1 MISVSANLLTIKVE
15 NLMEKNN
22 AKSVSCGANMRKKHE
37 KIMMTHNTNI
47 YIGACPRTNN
57 VKRNAS
63 LHVLRLPAASLISLE
78 LIATR
83 L

>member
-1 MISVSANLLTIKVE
+1 
-15 NLMEKNN
+15 MEKNN

-63 LHVLRLPAASLISLE
+63 LHVLSCKIPAKDVISCFC
-78 LIATR
+78 
-83 L
+83 

>member
-1 MISVSANLLTIKVE
+1 
-15 NLMEKNN
+15 MEKNN
-22 AKSVSCGANMRKKHE
+22 AKSVSCGANMRKKHK

-63 LHVLRLPAASLISLE
+63 LHVLRLPAASFISLE
-78 LIATR
+78 LITTR

>member
-1 MISVSANLLTIKVE
+1 
-15 NLMEKNN
+15 MEKNN

-57 VKRNAS
+57 VKRNAGH
-63 LHVLRLPAASLISLE
+63 LQKRVEIE
-78 LIATR
+78 TQ
-83 L
+83 

>member
-1 MISVSANLLTIKVE
+1 
-15 NLMEKNN
+15 MEKNN

-37 KIMMTHNTNI
+37 KIMMNLTSLSSDKHLSHNTNI

-78 LIATR
+78 LITTR